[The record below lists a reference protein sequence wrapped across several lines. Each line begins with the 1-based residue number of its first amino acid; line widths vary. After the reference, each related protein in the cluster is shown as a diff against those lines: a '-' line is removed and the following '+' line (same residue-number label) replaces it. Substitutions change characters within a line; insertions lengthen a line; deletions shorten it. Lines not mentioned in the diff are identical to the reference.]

1 MEGSIDNVPR
11 THSYTWDMNAE
22 DWCKPLA
29 NKFGVFSKISLS
41 DWTCFW
47 MIVGLVEGGQRWE
60 QNHWTLN
67 CTALYDL
74 CIYIYIYTSKV
85 WYHTSYIIHRTTS
98 YLISH
103 MYISYLMHHWS
114 YTMHHVSWSISSR
127 FIASKY
133 IISSWKSVIPSSVT
147 LRTPSPICQSCRAA
161 RYFLLWRHNV

>member
-22 DWCKPLA
+22 DWCKPLD

-47 MIVGLVEGGQRWE
+47 MIGRLGGRWAE
-60 QNHWTLN
+60 MGAESLN
-67 CTALYDL
+67 IELHCF
-74 CIYIYIYTSKV
+74 IWFVHIYIYTSKV